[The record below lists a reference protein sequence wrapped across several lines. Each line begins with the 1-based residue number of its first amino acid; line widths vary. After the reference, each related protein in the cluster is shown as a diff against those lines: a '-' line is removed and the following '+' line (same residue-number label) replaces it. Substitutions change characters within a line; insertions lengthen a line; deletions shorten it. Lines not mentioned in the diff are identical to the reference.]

1 MDKSKNKLPNN
12 QGKSSFKRGII
23 KFMWYGFGI
32 GVVSIFFFLLLLY
45 NGVIGYMPS
54 IEDITNPNDKYASI
68 IYSADGEE
76 MGRYYVGSG
85 NREYSNMGEIPQH
98 MIDALVATE
107 DVRFYDHSGIDI
119 RALFRAIIKTG
130 ILQQKS
136 SGGAST
142 ITQQLAKQLYT
153 EKPAE
158 NKLQRLVQKPVE
170 WMIALKLERYYS
182 KDEIIKMY
190 LNRFDF
196 LYNAVGV
203 KSAAHVYFG
212 KIPAELTIE
221 EAATL
226 VGD

>member
-1 MDKSKNKLPNN
+1 
-12 QGKSSFKRGII
+12 
-23 KFMWYGFGI
+23 MWYGFGI

-212 KIPAELTIE
+212 KTPALAFCVKKTFSS
-221 EAATL
+221 T
-226 VGD
+226 